1 MPKKSQHF
9 LFSNLLYKISRDFLE
24 IQNMWVL
31 VFDLGN
37 IFNILFIPVHVILIT
52 LIYNITNFMHKDVIM
67 YMYKVYVKCV

>member
-52 LIYNITNFMHKDVIM
+52 LDLYYHKFYAQRRYN
-67 YMYKVYVKCV
+67 VYV